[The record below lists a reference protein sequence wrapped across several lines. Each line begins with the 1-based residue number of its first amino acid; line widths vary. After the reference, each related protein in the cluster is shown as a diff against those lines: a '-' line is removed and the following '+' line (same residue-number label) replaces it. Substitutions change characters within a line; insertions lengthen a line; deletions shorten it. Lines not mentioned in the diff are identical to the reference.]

1 MKSNLPANTLVI
13 LKRFTSSA
21 KGESSTGKTGL
32 SLVLTIL
39 LSCLLTAVAQ
49 GSSFFYCSHNKK
61 LLIMV
66 CLFCAYMALLLYLKA
81 SRRLSENYIVYMII
95 LLGVFLR
102 CCYVLLSGLYDRQ
115 HDAGAYTGMGTD
127 FINPGHI
134 GYIEYIYKF
143 HKLPDLNPYELFAYY
158 HPPLHHILSFLWLQ
172 INIWLGVSEAL
183 AFENLQILTLL
194 YSCLCMVVTWKI
206 LKTLEISGT
215 GLYIGL
221 AFFVFHPATIVMAG
235 SVNNDML
242 TILFMCLIILESL
255 KWIRNKDLAGLI
267 RLALCIGFGMITKLN
282 SAVLAIPLAIV
293 FLMQFLPLLKGK
305 SKKQLL
311 LWIKNYCIF
320 ALAVAPIGL
329 SWIVRNLIRF
339 GEKPGVP
346 VPGETSPMYT
356 ASYSLW
362 SRLGIP
368 ALSQWHFDFPFHPI
382 SAKAC
387 NNTWSIMFHTSLFAE
402 EYPTDLPDI
411 LLALC
416 QVTFI
421 LALILGIATAILLTA
436 VLLDK
441 RTRQEDKVFLL
452 TGYVVMLISFACFVV
467 IYPYTCSSDF
477 RYVAICLVYISIA
490 LGLGSKYYLTPVPK
504 KMDSGKAGDAET
516 SAAASEAGSTT
527 ARFRS
532 GCMNAINGGILLFL
546 AFITIIYLFWERW

>member
-1 MKSNLPANTLVI
+1 
-13 LKRFTSSA
+13 
-21 KGESSTGKTGL
+21 
-32 SLVLTIL
+32 
-39 LSCLLTAVAQ
+39 
-49 GSSFFYCSHNKK
+49 
-61 LLIMV
+61 MV

-95 LLGVFLR
+95 MLGIFLR

-183 AFENLQILTLL
+183 AFENLQILPLL

-221 AFFVFHPATIVMAG
+221 AFLVFHPATIVMAG

-293 FLMQFLPLLKGK
+293 FLMQFLPLLNGK

-311 LWIKNYCIF
+311 LWIKNY
-320 ALAVAPIGL
+320 
-329 SWIVRNLIRF
+329 
-339 GEKPGVP
+339 
-346 VPGETSPMYT
+346 
-356 ASYSLW
+356 
-362 SRLGIP
+362 
-368 ALSQWHFDFPFHPI
+368 
-382 SAKAC
+382 
-387 NNTWSIMFHTSLFAE
+387 
-402 EYPTDLPDI
+402 
-411 LLALC
+411 
-416 QVTFI
+416 
-421 LALILGIATAILLTA
+421 
-436 VLLDK
+436 
-441 RTRQEDKVFLL
+441 
-452 TGYVVMLISFACFVV
+452 
-467 IYPYTCSSDF
+467 
-477 RYVAICLVYISIA
+477 
-490 LGLGSKYYLTPVPK
+490 
-504 KMDSGKAGDAET
+504 
-516 SAAASEAGSTT
+516 
-527 ARFRS
+527 
-532 GCMNAINGGILLFL
+532 
-546 AFITIIYLFWERW
+546 

>member
-1 MKSNLPANTLVI
+1 MKKNSVANTPVI
-13 LKRFTSSA
+13 FGKFI
-21 KGESSTGKTGL
+21 SSTEKEEGNTRISL

-39 LSCLLTAVAQ
+39 AFCLLTAIAQ
-49 GSSFFYCSHNKK
+49 GSNFFYCSHYTK
-61 LLIMV
+61 LLVMV
-66 CLFCAYMALLLYLKA
+66 CIFCAWTGLLIYLKA
-81 SRRLSENYIVYMII
+81 ARRLDENHMIYIII

-102 CCYVLLSGLYDRQ
+102 CCYVLLSGLYERQ
-115 HDAGAYTGMGTD
+115 HDAGAYTGMGTS

-172 INIWLGVSEAL
+172 LNIWLGVTEEL

-206 LKTLEISGT
+206 LKVLEIKGS

-221 AFFVFHPATIVMAG
+221 AFFVFHPATIIMAG

-242 TILFMCLIILESL
+242 TILFMCLTILETL
-255 KWIRNKDLAGLI
+255 KWTRNKNLAGLI
-267 RLALCIGFGMITKLN
+267 RLALTIGLGMITKLN
-282 SAVLAIPLAIV
+282 SAVLAIPLAII
-293 FLMQFLPLLKGK
+293 FLMHFIPLLKGK
-305 SKKQLL
+305 DKKQLL
-311 LWIKNYCIF
+311 LWLKNYCIF
-320 ALAVAPIGL
+320 GLIVSPIGL
-329 SWIVRNLIRF
+329 SWIIRNLIRF

-356 ASYSLW
+356 NTYSLW

-382 SAKAC
+382 SARAC
-387 NNTWSIMFHTSLFAE
+387 NNTWAIMFHTSLFAE

-416 QVTFI
+416 QVTFV
-421 LALILGIATAILLTA
+421 LALVLGIVTVVLLVA
-436 VLLDK
+436 VLLNK
-441 RTRQEDKVFLL
+441 RTRREDTIFLL
-452 TGYVVMLISFACFVV
+452 AGYLVMLISFAAFVI

-490 LGLGSKYYLTPVPK
+490 LGLGSKYYLFPF
-504 KMDSGKAGDAET
+504 SGGVSSKAVRVKNA
-516 SAAASEAGSTT
+516 
-527 ARFRS
+527 
-532 GCMNAINGGILLFL
+532 CMNAINGGILLFL
-546 AFITIIYLFWERW
+546 VFITVIYLFWERW